1 MACLPHLDLNQTH
14 LVVTTQPVMYTYAF
28 MLASSQPLTL
38 PEGIA
43 GPLTVIVGD
52 ALGAIAEPNLT
63 LADLPV
69 QEDQLLKAIV
79 QHDQVIQTLF
89 QQTTI
94 LPLRF
99 GTVFASETALRE
111 HLAQQ
116 QTHYLP
122 QLHALTGQVEHT
134 LLITPP
140 PLPLPVSGLKAT
152 GKAYLLGKKQ
162 QYEQQRA
169 QQIQQQSILRLL
181 LEPLA
186 PLVTATIPGEAPP
199 PATKVF
205 LLVPKETSFALKGH
219 LGRLRQHYP
228 DWQIECS
235 APLPPYHFVNRP
247 LEEKA
252 T

>member
-1 MACLPHLDLNQTH
+1 
-14 LVVTTQPVMYTYAF
+14 MYTYA
-28 MLASSQPLTL
+28 LIPALSQPLTL

-69 QEDQLLKAIV
+69 QEDLLLQAVV
-79 QHDQVIQTLF
+79 QHDQVIQSLF
-89 QQTTI
+89 QQTTL

-122 QLHALTGQVEHT
+122 QLQALAGQVEYT
-134 LLITPP
+134 LRITPP
-140 PLPLPVSGLKAT
+140 PLPVPSAGLEPK

-169 QQIQQQSILRLL
+169 QQMQQQSILRLL

-186 PLVTATIPGEAPP
+186 QWVTATVPGEVSP

-205 LLVPKETSFALKGH
+205 LLVPKETSSALQSH

-235 APLPPYHFVNRP
+235 DPLPPYHFVNRLP
-247 LEEKA
+247 EKETISALE